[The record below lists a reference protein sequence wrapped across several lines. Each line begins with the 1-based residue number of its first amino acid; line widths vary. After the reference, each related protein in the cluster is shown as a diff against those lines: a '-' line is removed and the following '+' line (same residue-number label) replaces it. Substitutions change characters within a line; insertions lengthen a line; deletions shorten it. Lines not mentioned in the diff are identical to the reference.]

1 MISNWIFSMYAD
13 APTVF
18 LFAGRIGLAV
28 AIIVTLWVVIVDI
41 RYYEPV
47 GSTFFDGAVAFLG
60 TWVATFLA
68 WLSVPMI
75 VGGMLWL
82 VFL

>member
-1 MISNWIFSMYAD
+1 MISKWIFSMYAD

-18 LFAGRIGLAV
+18 MFAGRIGLAT
-28 AIIVTLWVVIVDI
+28 AIIVTLWVVVVDI
-41 RYYEPV
+41 RYRETL
-47 GSTFFDGAVAFLG
+47 GTTFFDGGVAFLG
-60 TWVATFLA
+60 TWMATFLA

-75 VGGMLWL
+75 IAGMLWL